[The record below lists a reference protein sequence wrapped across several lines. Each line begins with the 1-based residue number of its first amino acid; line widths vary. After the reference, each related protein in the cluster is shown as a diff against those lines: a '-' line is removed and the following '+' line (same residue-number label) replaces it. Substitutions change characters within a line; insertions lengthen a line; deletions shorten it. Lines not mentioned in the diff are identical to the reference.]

1 MDGNKSMISNLNR
14 SQLGQSQLGKRIYN
28 NNKSVLG
35 GLNRS

>member
-1 MDGNKSMISNLNR
+1 MISNLNR

-28 NNKSVLG
+28 NKSVLA